1 MEHSIKEIIELSMPY
16 LGYSLYVFTAFLL
29 ASAQFL
35 RFRYDSLKANVQITI
50 ILAWLFQAVALI
62 VSFLKPE
69 AFDSSIS
76 YLFVGLSLANTN
88 IIGEIHYEIKSAFT
102 GMKYMFT
109 SSYKSFIKSLH
120 TNEV

>member
-16 LGYSLYVFTAFLL
+16 LGYGLYAFTALLL
-29 ASAQFL
+29 AMAQFL
-35 RFRYDSLKANVQITI
+35 RFRYDSLKTNVQITI

-76 YLFVGLSLANTN
+76 YLFAGLSLANTN
-88 IIGEIHYEIKSAFT
+88 IIGEIHYEIKYAFAS
-102 GMKYMFT
+102 MKYMLT
-109 SSYKSFIKSLH
+109 SSYKNFIKSLH
-120 TNEV
+120 ANEV

>member
-1 MEHSIKEIIELSMPY
+1 MPS
-16 LGYSLYVFTAFLL
+16 LGYGLYIYTAFVL
-29 ASAQFL
+29 ASAQML
-35 RFRYDSLKANVQITI
+35 RFRYDDLKANVQIHV

-62 VSFLKPE
+62 VSFLNPE
-69 AFDSSIS
+69 AFNSSVS

-88 IIGEIHYEIKSAFT
+88 IIGEIHYEIKSAFV
-102 GMKYMFT
+102 GMRYMLT